1 MYKVKLTKRAAKF
14 YKSADAAL
22 AKRLAKA
29 FAVLESSPRQHPN
42 IKSLKGKFAGR
53 YRYRVGDY
61 RIVYRIQDDEVEVI
75 VLLIA
80 HRREV
85 YDG

>member
-14 YKSADAAL
+14 YQSTDAAL
-22 AKRLAKA
+22 AKRLARA

-61 RIVYRIQDDEVEVI
+61 RIVYRIQNDEVEVI
-75 VLLIA
+75 RPA
-80 HRREV
+80 
-85 YDG
+85 DCPSP

>member
-1 MYKVKLTKRAAKF
+1 MYKVRLTKRAAKF
-14 YKSADAAL
+14 YKSAEASL
-22 AKRLAKA
+22 AKRLARA

-42 IKSLKGKFAGR
+42 IKPLKGKLAGR

-61 RIVYRIQDDEVEVI
+61 RIIYRIQEDEVEVI
-75 VLLIA
+75 ILLIA

-85 YDG
+85 YDA